1 MWTSENQNQKSESF
15 KPTTKNSP
23 KPSTQQIML
32 AEIITIGD
40 ELLIGQVIDTNSAW
54 MAEQLNMVGIR
65 VHQITSISDN
75 EVHILKTLREAA
87 ERVQLI
93 LITGGL
99 GPTKDDITKL
109 TLCKYFDTSMVFS
122 EDAYKNIEKLFYH
135 RGVAVSELNRL
146 QAMVPS
152 NCKVIPN
159 PNGTAPCMWFEK
171 DQVIYVSMPGVP
183 FEMKAI
189 MEEKIIPKLLKKLDQ
204 VIIHRT
210 ILTEGIG
217 ESALASLIESWED
230 SLPSYLKLAY
240 LPQPGMVRLRLTA
253 YGNDRVELQNAINQ
267 AEKDFYPFAGKYVFG
282 FDNDTMESVIGKLLL
297 SKGLTISTAESC
309 TGGNIAQLITS
320 IAGSSDYFKGAIV
333 AYSNEIKEK
342 FLGVPHQVLAE
353 FGAVSE
359 QTVIAMAEGI
369 RQRFSTHCSIAVSG
383 IAGPGGGTPEK
394 PVGTVWIAVTTPSGT
409 IARKFMLGDHRGRN
423 IRKASVA
430 ALNML
435 RTKLME

>member
-1 MWTSENQNQKSESF
+1 
-15 KPTTKNSP
+15 
-23 KPSTQQIML
+23 ML

-75 EVHILKTLREAA
+75 EEHILTTLKEASGRA
-87 ERVQLI
+87 QLI

-99 GPTKDDITKL
+99 GPTKDDITKH
-109 TLCKYFDTSMVFS
+109 TLCKYFDTTLVFS
-122 EDAYKNIEKLFYH
+122 EDTYKNVERLFAA
-135 RGVAVSELNRL
+135 RGVAVTELNRL
-146 QAMVPS
+146 QAMVPA
-152 NCKVIPN
+152 NCQVIPN

-171 DQVIYVSMPGVP
+171 EGCIYVSMPGVP

-189 MEEKIIPKLLKKLDQ
+189 MEEEIIPRLLHKLNQ

-217 ESALASLIESWED
+217 ESMLASIIESWED
-230 SLPSYLKLAY
+230 SLPSFIKLAY

-253 YGNDRVELQNAINQ
+253 YGTDRIELQDAINK
-267 AEKDFYPFAGKYVFG
+267 AENELYPYAGKYIYG
-282 FDNDTMESVIGKLLL
+282 FDDDTMESVIGRLLRN
-297 SKGLTISTAESC
+297 KGMTLSTAESC

-320 IAGSSDYFKGAIV
+320 IAGSSDYFKGSVV
-333 AYSNEIKEK
+333 AYANEIKEE
-342 FLGVPHQVLAE
+342 FLGVHHQVLVE
-353 FGAVSE
+353 HGAVSE

-369 RQRFSTHCSIAVSG
+369 RKRFSTDYSIAVSG
-383 IAGPGGGTPEK
+383 IAGPTGGTEEK
-394 PVGTVWIAVTTPSGT
+394 PVGTTWIAVATPTET
-409 IARKFMLGDHRGRN
+409 IARKFLFGDHRGRN

-435 RTKLME
+435 RSKLVE